1 MSVKERDRLRVVH
14 QVKEGK
20 LTCREAAELL
30 GISARQ
36 VRRSLRRLE
45 EEGDPGLVHRLRNR
59 PSNRKIAE
67 EIRRRVLERIQERY
81 GDFGPTLVSEY
92 LESEDRLQVSRETVR
107 GWMIEGV
114 SGPPSSGGPGTGNGV
129 SARPASGSSSRWTCA
144 HLHDR

>member
-107 GWMIEGV
+107 GWMIEGGLWTPHQRRV
-114 SGPPSSGGPGTGNGV
+114 RHRQWRERKACFGELVQMDMCSSP
-129 SARPASGSSSRWTCA
+129 
-144 HLHDR
+144 